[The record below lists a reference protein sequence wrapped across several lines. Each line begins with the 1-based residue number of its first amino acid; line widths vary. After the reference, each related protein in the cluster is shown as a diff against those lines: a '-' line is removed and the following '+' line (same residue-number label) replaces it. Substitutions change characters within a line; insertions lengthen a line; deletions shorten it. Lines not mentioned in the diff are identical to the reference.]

1 MPSLASEF
9 FDYRLGSIS
18 FFFIQIV
25 NSCTYNKR
33 LENQLNDE
41 VVRSSYLC
49 GFFLI
54 VIVVEPVLSSRNASL
69 WEVVQAHCYPHA
81 APPMGESRRRA
92 GAARLVPRSL
102 LPWQDLQEGIAGHPE
117 ATFLPPPRTSSTR
130 SRAQGWSLLLSG
142 PAASDLLLLL
152 PCFESHLALKA
163 PCAPTTKP
171 LTRGIFHP
179 LAKGWVHTR
188 PFPLSTQ
195 GGFLERGI
203 PGARERFPE
212 VSSE

>member
-54 VIVVEPVLSSRNASL
+54 VIVVEPVLSTRNASL
-69 WEVVQAHCYPHA
+69 WEVVQAHSYPHA
-81 APPMGESRRRA
+81 APPMGESRRCA
-92 GAARLVPRSL
+92 GAARLVPRRL
-102 LPWQDLQEGIAGHPE
+102 LPWQDLQEGGLQGTQRPRFCPHLGLPQRGPGRRAGASSSVAPQL
-117 ATFLPPPRTSSTR
+117 ATSS
-130 SRAQGWSLLLSG
+130 SCSLASSPISLLK
-142 PAASDLLLLL
+142 P
-152 PCFESHLALKA
+152 HA
-163 PCAPTTKP
+163 P
-171 LTRGIFHP
+171 
-179 LAKGWVHTR
+179 R
-188 PFPLSTQ
+188 PPN
-195 GGFLERGI
+195 
-203 PGARERFPE
+203 P
-212 VSSE
+212 

>member
-54 VIVVEPVLSSRNASL
+54 VIVVEPVLSTRNASL
-69 WEVVQAHCYPHA
+69 WEVVQAHSYPHA
-81 APPMGESRRRA
+81 APPMGESR
-92 GAARLVPRSL
+92 
-102 LPWQDLQEGIAGHPE
+102 
-117 ATFLPPPRTSSTR
+117 
-130 SRAQGWSLLLSG
+130 
-142 PAASDLLLLL
+142 
-152 PCFESHLALKA
+152 
-163 PCAPTTKP
+163 
-171 LTRGIFHP
+171 
-179 LAKGWVHTR
+179 
-188 PFPLSTQ
+188 
-195 GGFLERGI
+195 
-203 PGARERFPE
+203 
-212 VSSE
+212 

>member
-1 MPSLASEF
+1 MGSRPGPLLPTRSASYGREQAT
-9 FDYRLGSIS
+9 RWCS
-18 FFFIQIV
+18 Q
-25 NSCTYNKR
+25 
-33 LENQLNDE
+33 
-41 VVRSSYLC
+41 
-49 GFFLI
+49 
-54 VIVVEPVLSSRNASL
+54 AS
-69 WEVVQAHCYPHA
+69 AS
-81 APPMGESRRRA
+81 APPPLA
-92 GAARLVPRSL
+92 GSSGG
-102 LPWQDLQEGIAGHPE
+102 GIAGHPE

-142 PAASDLLLLL
+142 PAASNLLLLL